1 MNANEAAE
9 LLGHAAA
16 FDNRKPSAS
25 AAVAWAAALHDVP
38 LDVDAKAA
46 VAAYYT
52 TPPQNPQERLW
63 ILPHHVR
70 TLRTKIRNGRLE
82 NFQYQPV
89 GDETVPEYL
98 ARLRGQV
105 AAIASGQV
113 PAPTERPA
121 LTGGPAQGFM
131 DELEARGFEGLRM
144 VDGDEAPEG
153 LADSVRRAGPLGVV
167 CPVPACRAAVGRR
180 CKTPGGGDKRP
191 LGQERAKPH
200 RARVRAA
207 EGRPEPTPEE
217 RAAEEARVRAMA
229 DRHFA
234 RADDDIPDAV
244 IVDDGE
250 GAAS

>member
-1 MNANEAAE
+1 MNPREAAE
-9 LLGHAAA
+9 LLGHCAM
-16 FDNRKPSAS
+16 FDNRKPSQGAAIAWAS
-25 AAVAWAAALHDVP
+25 ALGDVP
-38 LDVDAKAA
+38 LDDDAKAA
-46 VAAYYT
+46 VAIYYS

-70 TLRTKIRNGRLE
+70 TLRTKIRNQRLE

-89 GDETVPEYL
+89 GDETTGEYL

-105 AAIASGQV
+105 RAIASGQV

-121 LTGGPAQGFM
+121 LTGGPPREFM

-144 VDGDEAPEG
+144 VDADEASEG
-153 LADSVRRAGPLGVV
+153 LADAVRRAGPLGVI

-180 CKTPGGGDKRP
+180 CKLPGSGDKRP
-191 LGQERAKPH
+191 LGQERVKPH

-250 GAAS
+250 AS